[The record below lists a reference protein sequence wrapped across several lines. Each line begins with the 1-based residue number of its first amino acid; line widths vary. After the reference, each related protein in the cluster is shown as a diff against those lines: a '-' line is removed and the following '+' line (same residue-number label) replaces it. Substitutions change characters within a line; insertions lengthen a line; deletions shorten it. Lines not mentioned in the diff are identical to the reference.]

1 MRLLLLL
8 LALALAL
15 ALLTACA
22 SAPQLGA
29 SAEVQLD
36 ACGQPVVTTTVQGVP
51 AGPAPWQADVTT
63 TIYRPCNTATQ
74 EAPDATPPR

>member
-1 MRLLLLL
+1 MRRLL
-8 LALALAL
+8 LALAL

-36 ACGQPVVTTTVQGVP
+36 ACGQPVITSTVRGVP

-63 TIYRPCNTATQ
+63 TVYRPCNPPPP
-74 EAPDATPPR
+74 EAPDAADPR